1 MQLFTLEI
9 ISTCNMMRHALRHG
23 FQLGIITYTANLSE
37 QFMDVK
43 TKQTNKL
50 AFHSIVV
57 VIQC

>member
-37 QFMDVK
+37 QFMDVRLDK
-43 TKQTNKL
+43 PTNLLSTLK
-50 AFHSIVV
+50 
-57 VIQC
+57 

>member
-9 ISTCNMMRHALRHG
+9 ISTCNMMRHALRHA

-37 QFMDVK
+37 QFMNVRL
-43 TKQTNKL
+43 NKL
-50 AFHSIVV
+50 AFHSKVVV